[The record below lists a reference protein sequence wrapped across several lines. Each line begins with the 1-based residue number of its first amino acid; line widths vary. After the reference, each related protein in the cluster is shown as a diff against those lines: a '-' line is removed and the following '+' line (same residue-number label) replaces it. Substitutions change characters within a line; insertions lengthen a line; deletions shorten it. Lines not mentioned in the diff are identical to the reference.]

1 MTMNGLLFGK
11 MSESL
16 GRKAFLIFIS
26 LLIFFLVVRIP
37 SAVSWGPGPNYRN
50 YSVHATVNVT
60 NAYPEVINITCNNGS
75 TVVLN
80 GGTTKAVSCLV
91 QTRDFNGGNT
101 IFYVNATFYY
111 YLNYSSDPD
120 DNNTH
125 YTTGNC
131 SVNGSYSGYYQ
142 NWTCVFDVWYYA
154 NNGSW
159 RVNATAWDDYNTSG
173 FNANNASIGALLA
186 LNVTEV
192 IDYGTLS
199 VDDTSNS
206 TQANVTNFGNLP
218 INVTVY
224 GFGGDNATTGTGIA
238 MRCEQRNLSI
248 SNERYSG
255 SDVGY
260 DSMISI
266 TGTAAMVPGVSI
278 AKQIDPAVLMVNST
292 YWRLHINITD
302 NPFGICNGT
311 VVFSAT
317 GA

>member
-1 MTMNGLLFGK
+1 MMNTPLADR
-11 MSESL
+11 MSELL
-16 GRKAFLIFIS
+16 GRKAFLIFVFM
-26 LLIFFLVVRIP
+26 LVFFIFIRIP
-37 SAVSWGPGPNYRN
+37 SAVSWGPGSNYRN
-50 YSVHATVNVT
+50 YSVRTTVNVT
-60 NAYPEVINITCNNGS
+60 NAYPEVINITCNGGS
-75 TVVLN
+75 AIVLN
-80 GGTTKAVSCLV
+80 GGTTKLVSCLV
-91 QTRDFNGGNT
+91 QTRDYNGGNT
-101 IFYVNATFYY
+101 ISFANATFYY
-111 YLNYSSDPD
+111 YLNYSSNTD

-125 YTTGNC
+125 YTNSSC
-131 SVNGSYSGYYQ
+131 SKEGGSSGYYQ

-159 RVNATAWDDYNTSG
+159 RVNATVWDDLNTSG
-173 FNANNASIGALLA
+173 LNANNASIGALLA

-192 IDYGTLS
+192 IDYGVLS

-224 GFGGDNATTGTGIA
+224 GFGGDNASTGAGIA
-238 MRCEQRNLSI
+238 LRCEQRNISI
-248 SNERYSG
+248 SNERYS
-255 SDVGY
+255 STDVDY

-266 TGTAAMVPGVSI
+266 TGTAAMVPGVNI
-278 AKQIDPAVLMVNST
+278 AKQTDPATLMINST
-292 YWRLHINITD
+292 YWKLHINITD